1 MSSELSKLML
11 ARGFDLKQNVKDRR
25 DADSNQK
32 LAQLLQQ
39 GQINQR
45 QAQTEYYNKQSRGQQ
60 LENTQLAQKMARGP
74 QNEFERIQSNGQTFQ
89 VETGPNGQALG
100 DATLIG
106 GMGRQA
112 PKVPTSLFQHLPP
125 ELQGNPN
132 AVTTA
137 DLIQA
142 AKTKKVFDNRP
153 DPMAEMNQRQ
163 AEQKLQLDQEKIRE
177 ADVKYK
183 KGQQLGEKAKSLA
196 SELLNHSGLDSSI
209 GTIQGSWLG
218 QNMTVDSDSQNFIN
232 KHNQLKSILTAENL
246 DMMTGVLSET
256 DIKILSDI
264 AGGGLQL
271 KGSEQAYRD
280 ELISMGGVLD
290 NPLPAGSKD
299 NGDGT
304 FTLPNGMIVE
314 KE

>member
-1 MSSELSKLML
+1 ML

-25 DADSNQK
+25 NADSNQQ

-45 QAQTEYYNKQSRGQQ
+45 QAQTEYYNKQSRGQDLQ
-60 LENTQLAQKMARGP
+60 NTQRAREMAQGP
-74 QNEFERIQSNGQTFQ
+74 QNTFKQTKGNDGNLYN
-89 VETGPNGQALG
+89 VELNPQGGVVNS
-100 DATLIG
+100 TLME
-106 GMGRQA
+106 GMGTAQ
-112 PKVPTSLFQHLPP
+112 PKALKIPPSLFSHLTP
-125 ELQGNPN
+125 EQQGNPSL
-132 AVTTA
+132 VTPA
-137 DLIQA
+137 NLVVA
-142 AKTKKVFDNRP
+142 ARVKNEIDKRP

-163 AEQKLQLDQEKIRE
+163 AEQKFQLDQEKIRE

-304 FTLPNGMIVE
+304 FTMPNGLIVE